1 LYAESSSGAS
11 EEAVV
16 KGVGGFRLKTGER
29 AGTDAVEGAGA
40 GESGGSLGN
49 WWSGNG
55 HSCSSASS
63 AQ

>member
-1 LYAESSSGAS
+1 LYAESSSGAP
-11 EEAVV
+11 EVAVV
-16 KGVGGFRLKTGER
+16 MGVGLKTGER